1 LTSKFKRYQWLIFYR
16 PDLTDTPLSITPTVQ
31 HDASEG
37 AVDVI
42 DTSSKTQ
49 GKLADDHRFDGN

>member
-1 LTSKFKRYQWLIFYR
+1 MQAK
-16 PDLTDTPLSITPTVQ
+16 
-31 HDASEG
+31 G

-42 DTSSKTQ
+42 DTTSKTQ